1 MVRNDWSVDVDEA
14 IVIDKITKDKT
25 LKDYQVFIPTSR
37 NLKDVD
43 LLLYNLKNQKCKSI
57 QVKGSTSFTPQK
69 SETKKYGMGVTT
81 WTQLKKKQIFN
92 PTYKGFFYFPITLVR
107 YASKI
112 ISNIGK

>member
-81 WTQLKKKQIFN
+81 WTQLKKKQMDFFIFLLHWLDMPN
-92 PTYKGFFYFPITLVR
+92 KNYIKHRKITH
-107 YASKI
+107 I
-112 ISNIGK
+112 